1 MVEKSH
7 SSGLWPSLYEPF
19 RQMGSRLAEWVAPAS
34 EASSSD
40 DGYSISMEVPGV
52 NEDDLELTVEDG
64 IVTIRGEKRT
74 SKEEKGETWYFSER
88 QYGAFT
94 RSFRLPPDADEKGV
108 DANLKDGVLTVK
120 LPRKTV
126 EAGKSDKRIPIS
138 RG

>member
-94 RSFRLPPDADEKGV
+94 RSFRLPPDADEEGV